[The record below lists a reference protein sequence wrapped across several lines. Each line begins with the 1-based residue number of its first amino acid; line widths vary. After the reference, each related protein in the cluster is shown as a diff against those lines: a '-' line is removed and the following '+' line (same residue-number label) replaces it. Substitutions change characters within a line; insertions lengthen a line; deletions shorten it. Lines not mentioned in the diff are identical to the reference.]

1 MVFFLCFV
9 GQLVEEVKY
18 GPLKAP
24 LHLNACCLHVSVQL
38 CSATSLTVMKPS
50 TTGSLWVTILKDW
63 SLTDAHLRTL
73 QGLVTSLH
81 NSVVMNVL
89 TDALLAVRYRDA
101 DVGVF
106 SSVRHQVI
114 CLLMATCSSGLFAC
128 TRSTDEQGN
137 FTLLYINNYCK
148 LLSELLFVQRKVF
161 QLKKKR
167 KRKKWLVSCLCCR
180 YWCST
185 LCDVS

>member
-1 MVFFLCFV
+1 MFFLCFV

-38 CSATSLTVMKPS
+38 CSATSLTAMKPS
-50 TTGSLWVTILKDW
+50 TTGSLWVTNLKDW
-63 SLTDAHLRTL
+63 SLTDGCLRAL
-73 QGLVTSLH
+73 QRVTSSH
-81 NSVVMNVL
+81 NNVVVNVL
-89 TDALLAVRYRDA
+89 TDALLAVRHRDA

-128 TRSTDEQGN
+128 TCSTDEQGN
-137 FTLLYINNYCK
+137 FTLIIIVNCSVNCCFCCF
-148 LLSELLFVQRKVF
+148 SRQTNVF
-161 QLKKKR
+161 Q
-167 KRKKWLVSCLCCR
+167 
-180 YWCST
+180 
-185 LCDVS
+185 